1 MKLPGQT
8 RVPLNAE
15 ARELI
20 NLYASLGDRAA
31 NILPDGVF
39 EKLRN
44 FIRICHDEQME
55 PAIQK
60 AAINEALLE
69 VKEAL
74 PGYTDIS
81 LMLAPHLNSKAFEY
95 SSKRQAFKK
104 KLRTI
109 IDQELVNPAEKQQ
122 LENILRLHDFS
133 VGTPPTTQ
141 DTIDFLYRVLLG
153 DEVRVIRKFRDVIG
167 INDDVEEAQWNYL
180 LDVLDQMVNQS
191 THYTTGAEKENFL
204 ARTESTLNFKG
215 LNGLIR
221 TLVSGNADTTIRL
234 LKEEVF
240 TPNSVKVIDFQDAE
254 SLLQTMQD
262 DPVSIFAVRIG
273 SMRRNIFSRP
283 ELSGYLVRCVFID
296 DSPESR
302 ATNTS
307 LVFAFH
313 NGIINT
319 LNKVHTRKMGTPA
332 NTQMNL
338 RLILDKVN
346 PQNIK
351 KFKDK
356 IDKKIKEYD
365 QEILDLKKEQLAEPD
380 SPEQDVIL
388 YKFDEFAS
396 QLIKDRYT
404 LSKLRQFLA
413 LIEQVREPASLKKV
427 NRELIAEFEERTRE
441 YFYSGNR
448 NLGIAT
454 IVEGGGRAQIRT
466 YGEYLLQRRLKPVS
480 EEIVHR
486 CEVILDVIPNTYQRT
501 LHNHFHKN
509 FGINLFLE
517 KYKAFLTKVE
527 NEADNR
533 GRFRNFLI
541 DLGIKD
547 RFDQKNPADQEI
559 IKDFLS
565 KLGTLDKTSVSDDVQ
580 MIIRDL
586 LFWKGRQPNPF
597 IYFVEEASWEYRD
610 LFPPDRFDINPF
622 DINIELFENGRVD
635 FERLQTKLE
644 LIRDTF
650 HLFDDTGTLWDRFC
664 ENTVF
669 VINDP
674 SNPTGYTDFNNQ
686 ALIAFL
692 KFLNKTQFTL
702 FLDEAYN
709 DAVKLEDPEEPKWRT
724 ISRYIMNNFGSFP
737 TLGMVTS
744 LSTTKNLGATGD
756 RLGSIAATPARQ
768 DVIDYARRIYSPDR
782 ANTNSLFMLV
792 NVLEVAE
799 LAKTIKVRM
808 DENLPKDASRHKIKS
823 KLEEYIKAAI
833 RSDKADKGSGKSGKP
848 KRVSLFEGSPLHI
861 FLLDELRS
869 LDQLDV
875 LELPDDFK
883 YKGEPFFSYYKEH
896 IVKSLNRFRINKVF
910 RGESNRRMDI
920 AKQVAGEVLAKWPDL
935 GVTFLDSDGS
945 YLFNL
950 HIRNLQSF
958 HELEAFVTALAG
970 ERGLAVLPYQ
980 TGFVRFAL
988 GDYLDGTEA
997 SFKVFRKEM
1006 ETAMELF
1013 LSYWDKYQKLLAGDP
1028 ARTKDPSALLASVFP
1043 KQAGA
1048 AWARTILADYSA
1060 VSGLSKTVN
1069 RSLRIRDI
1077 KSVNLP
1083 FAADSGVTI
1092 HTIATSRNSV
1102 IEFFDGI
1109 GSCPDVESFVSS
1121 KAFTKVYETLLPQV
1135 YKNIPALRDLDYNEV
1150 TARFGKSTIQKYIL
1164 SKKEFQP
1171 DNHILDEPDEL
1182 LIMKEILMELETLL
1196 FSDFKVKLLA
1206 LKVNGGDL
1214 GGDLARLEGYNQ
1226 ILRKYIAELFLH
1238 FGLPFDQ
1245 RMKEPGLRELFV
1257 RTLGVFTE
1265 TTGLKAEAFNQAIG
1279 LIALRDRLNHFDDTF
1294 AHDPRPALVEITYR
1308 YFRDEALAGSNGP
1321 ELLWLDYLLTGTE
1334 VFVRAWKSRVEKLT
1348 EGIRKLGDGEA
1359 AMLAASYLTE
1369 IFPDE
1374 CRYIWQSCMKA
1385 AGQLVGSSDLP
1396 ETVRTQV
1403 LFLTGRMNA
1412 TRSTDLFTKYNHFII
1427 KMVQYEYLPQN
1438 SSINEMIQHGYSL
1451 HTGFTMDNVLSKKPE
1466 YKELRWINRV
1476 MEQCGV
1482 IAAEKD
1488 VQTHTRIATD
1498 AKKREYPFHKIDRTG
1513 NEPEPFDKA
1522 GAGTPRDFIKQM
1534 KTRPTATFFG
1544 NRIARFTE
1552 TLDPEDYRCK
1562 IHDQGLVR
1570 ELYIFHKS
1578 YLKYLTDNFRLLGP
1592 QTISLQEVRE
1602 FVPDI
1607 VLFYGAPE
1615 KVISYPRIGYFDLKG
1630 PNGSIKTIVTPL
1642 KRKVDYFGDI
1652 KKPRL
1657 TLLNEKVKEM
1667 GGMPVHGSL
1676 FAIEEEDGSIFVV
1689 LISGDSG
1696 VGKSE
1701 MLAALMLKWLRKDL
1715 QGIRSIRMI
1724 AGDMLH
1730 VFPDEQGNLY
1740 GIGSEIGDFSR
1751 VTDFDPDFIRQYKS
1765 LFESSADSNKE
1776 DLNSRSTISGL
1787 CDIRMPYKIDIF
1799 LTASNFSRDEAGI
1812 RRYANPENF
1821 ILYRESH
1828 GERKEKATSS
1838 DYPHIQRTLLRYTAD
1853 KQIVELLGKHG
1864 SYLDD
1869 ILDWIMDPQT
1879 GKVYLGSSFKLMDKV
1894 DLEEVVS
1901 EIFRG
1906 KSFNRNG
1913 KPFTIGKIRFDIIK
1927 NRFLAIPAND
1937 GDESIL
1943 IDRDIFGKLFNA
1955 LASTP
1960 AGNPFIAEEKELA
1973 IRQHLIR
1980 ILKGGADGCG
1990 LGRKIQLG
1998 ILSTDL
2004 GKKGKEITGPQKAAN
2019 DLLRLIREVRL
2030 QKPEISRHK
2039 LLVRQSIQ
2047 EKYGHILPANE
2058 VSAEIFRYNFYL
2070 YQLEGMKKARFVRL
2084 DRNDAPVDIS
2094 RLRGFQPVEPGHVFS
2109 PLLLTPVLN
2118 LELNSISETYRQL
2131 MTLPNSSEFAAGFSA
2146 QAGSLYV
2153 ADGYSPEVVINN
2165 MIIQL
2170 LLLNGYISVQDLAR
2184 GRISEK
2190 VNRETIATVKYA
2202 VMKVLMPEGPDNH
2215 KNTQ

>member
-8 RVPLNAE
+8 RARLNEE
-15 ARELI
+15 ARDFI
-20 NLYASLGDRAA
+20 NLYASLGERAE
-31 NILPDGVF
+31 NILPEGVF
-39 EKLRN
+39 EKLKN
-44 FIRICHDEQME
+44 FIRICYDEQME
-55 PAIQK
+55 PEIQQS
-60 AAINEALLE
+60 AINRSLLE

-81 LMLAPHLNSKAFEY
+81 LMLAPHQNSKAFEY
-95 SSKRQAFKK
+95 SARRQAFRKK
-104 KLRTI
+104 VREIL
-109 IDQELVNPAEKQQ
+109 DQELVTPEEKQK

-141 DTIDFLYRVLLG
+141 ETIDFLYRVLVG
-153 DEVRVIRKFRDVIG
+153 DEVRVVRKFRDVLG

-191 THYTTGAEKENFL
+191 THYTTGPEKENFL
-204 ARTESTLNFKG
+204 ARTESTVNFKG

-221 TLVSGNADTTIRL
+221 TLVSGTAETTIRL

-240 TPNSVKVIDFQDAE
+240 TPNAVKVIEYTDPDTF
-254 SLLQTMQD
+254 LKTMQE
-262 DPVSIFAVRIG
+262 DPVSIFAVRIP
-273 SMRRNIFSRP
+273 SMRRNILSRP
-283 ELSGYLVRCVFID
+283 EFAHYLIRCVFID
-296 DSPESR
+296 DSAESR

-346 PQNIK
+346 AENIRK
-351 KFKDK
+351 YKEK
-356 IDKKIKEYD
+356 IDKKIRDFD
-365 QEILDLKKEQLAEPD
+365 QEILDLKKEQLVDAEN
-380 SPEQDVIL
+380 PEQDIIL
-388 YKFDEFAS
+388 YKFDEFAR

-404 LSKLRQFLA
+404 LSKLRQYLQ
-413 LIEQVREPASLKKV
+413 LIEDVREPASHSKV
-427 NRELIAEFEERTRE
+427 NRELIQEFEERTLD
-441 YFYSGNR
+441 YFYSGNK

-466 YGEYLLQRRLKPVS
+466 YGEYLLQRKLKPVS
-480 EEIVHR
+480 EEIIHR

-517 KYKAFLTKVE
+517 KYKEYLTKVE

-547 RFDQKNPADQEI
+547 KYEQKPVADQEI

-586 LFWKGRQPNPF
+586 LFWRGRQPNPF

-622 DINIELFENGRVD
+622 DINIELYENGRVD

-664 ENTVF
+664 ENTTF

-686 ALIAFL
+686 SLISFL

-724 ISRYIMNNFGSFP
+724 ISRYIMNNFASYP
-737 TLGMVTS
+737 TLSMVTS

-756 RLGSIAATPARQ
+756 RLGSIAATPACKE
-768 DVIDYARRIYSPDR
+768 VIEYAKKLFSPDR
-782 ANTNSLFMLV
+782 ANTNSLYMLV
-792 NVLEVAE
+792 NVLEVAQ
-799 LAKTIKVRM
+799 LAKTIKIRM

-823 KLEEYIKAAI
+823 KLEEYIKKEIPANI
-833 RSDKADKGSGKSGKP
+833 PGKGVGRSAKGR
-848 KRVSLFEGSPLHI
+848 RVSLFEGSPLHL

-896 IVKSLNRFRINKVF
+896 IVKSLNRFRINKEF
-910 RGESNRRMDI
+910 RRESNRRMDM
-920 AKQVAGEVLAKWPDL
+920 AKQVASEVLAKYADDEI
-935 GVTFLDSDGS
+935 TFLDSDGS

-950 HIRNLQSF
+950 HLKNYGSF
-958 HELEAFVTALAG
+958 HELESFCTALA
-970 ERGLAVLPYQ
+970 EKRGLATLPYQ
-980 TGFVRFAL
+980 TGFVRFSL

-997 SFKVFRKEM
+997 SYMVFRKEL
-1006 ETAMELF
+1006 ETALSLF
-1013 LSYWDKYQKLLAGDP
+1013 LNYWRSYRELLSGDP
-1028 ARTKDPSALLASVFP
+1028 SRMKEPAFYLSKLFP
-1043 KQAGA
+1043 KLTGTAYTSA
-1048 AWARTILADYSA
+1048 ILTDYEP
-1060 VSGLSKTVN
+1060 VSTLTKTVN
-1069 RSLRIRDI
+1069 QSLRIRDI

-1083 FAADSGVTI
+1083 FPADCGVTI
-1092 HTIATSRNSV
+1092 HTIATSKNSV
-1102 IEFFDGI
+1102 IEFFDNI
-1109 GSCPDVESFVSS
+1109 GECPDLESFVAS

-1150 TARFGKSTIQKYIL
+1150 AARFGKSTLLKFIR
-1164 SKKEFQP
+1164 SKKEFLP
-1171 DNHILDEPDEL
+1171 DYHILDEHDEL

-1206 LKVNGGDL
+1206 LRVNGGDP
-1214 GGDLARLEGYNQ
+1214 GGDLARLEGYNR
-1226 ILRKYIAELFLH
+1226 ILRKYIEELFHH
-1238 FGLPFDQ
+1238 FDLPFDQ
-1245 RMKEPGLRELFV
+1245 RSREPKLRELFL
-1257 RTLGVFTE
+1257 RTLGLFTE
-1265 TTGLKAEAFNQAIG
+1265 TTGIKADDFSRIIG
-1279 LIALRDRLNHFDDTF
+1279 QDELIHKMNHFEDPF
-1294 AHDPRPALVEITYR
+1294 VGDPRPALAEASRKFILDEIEKEKDGAQR
-1308 YFRDEALAGSNGP
+1308 
-1321 ELLWLDYLLTGTE
+1321 LWMDYLLTGTAIFTRNWRE
-1334 VFVRAWKSRVEKLT
+1334 RTEKLT
-1348 EGIRKLGDGEA
+1348 DGIRRMPEGEA
-1359 AMLAASYLTE
+1359 RLLGAAYLTD
-1369 IFPDE
+1369 IFQDE
-1374 CRYIWQSCMKA
+1374 CRFTWESSMKA
-1385 AGQLVGSSDLP
+1385 ADSLVTRKELP
-1396 ETVRTQV
+1396 ETVRKMV
-1403 LFLTGRMNA
+1403 LFLTSRMNA
-1412 TRSTDLFTKYNHFII
+1412 TRSTDHFTRYNHYLTRA
-1427 KMVQYEYLPQN
+1427 VQYEYLPQN
-1438 SSINEMIQHGYSL
+1438 SSVNEMIQHGYAL
-1451 HTGFTMDNVLSKKPE
+1451 HTGFKMENLLSKKPAF
-1466 YKELRWINRV
+1466 KDLRWINKV
-1476 MEQCGV
+1476 MEACGV

-1498 AKKREYPFHKIDRTG
+1498 AKKREFPFHKIDRTG
-1513 NEPEPFDKA
+1513 SEPEPFDRN
-1522 GAGTPRDFIKQM
+1522 GNGTPRDFIKQM
-1534 KTRPTATFFG
+1534 KTRPTAAFFG
-1544 NRIARFTE
+1544 QRIARFTE

-1562 IHDQGLVR
+1562 IHNQGLVK

-1592 QTISLQEVRE
+1592 QTITLDEVKE

-1615 KVISYPRIGYFDLKG
+1615 KVISYPRIGYFDLAG
-1630 PNGSIKTIVTPL
+1630 PNGSIKTLVTPL

-1667 GGMPVHGSL
+1667 GGMPVHGSI

-1715 QGIRSIRMI
+1715 KGIRSIKMI

-1730 VFPDEQGNLY
+1730 VFPDQEGNLY
-1740 GIGSEIGDFSR
+1740 GVGTEIGDFSR
-1751 VTDFDPDFIRQYKS
+1751 VTDFDPDFIRQYKT
-1765 LFESSADSNKE
+1765 LFESSASSNAE

-1787 CDIRMPYKIDIF
+1787 CDIRMPFKIDIF

-1853 KQIVELLGKHG
+1853 KQIVDLLGRHG

-1869 ILDWIMDPQT
+1869 ILDWIPESN
-1879 GKVYLGSSFKLMDKV
+1879 GKVYLGSSFKLIDKI

-1901 EIFRG
+1901 EIFKG
-1906 KSFNRNG
+1906 KTYQKN
-1913 KPFTIGKIRFDIIK
+1913 KVVYTVDKIRFDIIK
-1927 NRFLAIPAND
+1927 NRFVATGI
-1937 GDESIL
+1937 GESGEDTFL
-1943 IDRDIFGKLFNA
+1943 IDRDFFGKLFNA

-1960 AGNPFIAEEKELA
+1960 AGNPFINEAGELA

-1980 ILKGGADGCG
+1980 ILKGGPDGQG
-1990 LGRKIQLG
+1990 QGRKIQLG

-2004 GKKGKEITGPQKAAN
+2004 GKKGKEITGPQKAAE
-2019 DLLRLIREVRL
+2019 DLLKLIREVRL
-2030 QKPEISRHK
+2030 QKPELTRQKHV
-2039 LLVRQSIQ
+2039 VRQAIN
-2047 EKYGHILPANE
+2047 EKYGHILPTNE
-2058 VSAEIFRYNFYL
+2058 VSAEVFRYNFYL
-2070 YQLEGMKKARFVRL
+2070 YQLEKMQKASFVRL
-2084 DRNDAPVDIS
+2084 DDPSKSVDLS
-2094 RLRGFQPVEPGHVFS
+2094 KLRGFCPVEPSHGFS
-2109 PLLLTPVLN
+2109 PLLVTPNLN
-2118 LELNSISETYRQL
+2118 IEINSLSETYRQL
-2131 MTLPNSSEFAAGFSA
+2131 MALPNSREFASEFMEQTGD
-2146 QAGSLYV
+2146 LYI
-2153 ADGYSPEVVINN
+2153 AEGYSRETVINN
-2165 MIIQL
+2165 MILQL
-2170 LLLNGYISVQDLAR
+2170 LLKNGYLSVSDLAK
-2184 GRISEK
+2184 GRIAEK
-2190 VNRETIATVKYA
+2190 VNRETIASAKYA
-2202 VMKVLMPEGPDNH
+2202 VMQRMG
-2215 KNTQ
+2215 